1 MKDVFRRFS
10 CSTGS
15 MKQPIEEGQFKNL
28 FVLEP
33 NRELNEAY
41 QVAFETHGITVSGFF
56 DYGELNQALEEVVP
70 DAVIVDLRLPSEAG
84 VESFKLFRKAHP
96 QLPTYLT
103 ATFDIEP
110 RMALELGI
118 LGIFYKPF
126 RVKQVVTQ
134 LLLDFKVA
142 NGHK

>member
-1 MKDVFRRFS
+1 
-10 CSTGS
+10 
-15 MKQPIEEGQFKNL
+15 MKQPYDKGQFKNL

-33 NRELNEAY
+33 NQELNEAY
-41 QVAFETHGITVSGFF
+41 QVAFASHGIQVSGYF
-56 DYGELNQALEEVVP
+56 DYGELNKALEEVVP

-110 RMALELGI
+110 RLALELGV

-134 LLLDFKVA
+134 LLLDFKFA
-142 NGHK
+142 NGK